1 MTDQTTTKPPV
12 WFWIVSVVALLWN
25 GMGVNNYIQ
34 QAYRTEG
41 FIAQVTPEQLAIIET
56 RPAWATAA
64 FAIAVFS
71 GLLGSLLLLLRKRFA
86 SPLLI
91 ISFIT
96 ALLTQIWWFM
106 TDGPSI
112 SDQASGAI
120 IPIVVVL
127 FALLLVWMARKGVT
141 KTWLK

>member
-106 TDGPSI
+106 TDGPSL